1 MKMKKTIAMT
11 LAAVMSLAAM
21 PVLSANAESAYA
33 LGDVD
38 MDGVITGHDTAMV
51 SRHIF
56 DDSYT
61 LTDEEMALADVN
73 QDGAV
78 DKLDNEWIHA
88 NEVYMIG
95 EIYDGW
101 GCSIESAYI
110 TLVISSYQAAGGEFK
125 PSDSAPMFDHDYDV
139 NSGTINT
146 VSYNLMDVNADGEI
160 TIEDAAASLLSNS
173 RRSVATEKEYYFV
186 EGRYDLFP
194 DAFSISSRPLDR
206 DGMFGGEGIGYDIIC

>member
-1 MKMKKTIAMT
+1 MKTKKTIAMT
-11 LAAVMSLAAM
+11 LVAVMSLAAM

-73 QDGAV
+73 QDGVV
-78 DKLDNEWIHA
+78 DKLDNEQIHA

-95 EIYDGW
+95 EINGDK
-101 GCSIESAYI
+101 CDVRAAYNI
-110 TLVISSYQAAGGEFK
+110 LLASSYLSSGYEFEQGNGVAECTF
-125 PSDSAPMFDHDYDV
+125 SFGSSMANECAIDEVAR
-139 NSGTINT
+139 
-146 VSYNLMDVNADGEI
+146 NLMDANADGEI
-160 TIEDAAASLLSNS
+160 TIEDAAAILISCSCASADL
-173 RRSVATEKEYYFV
+173 EFGHYFA

-194 DAFSISSRPLDR
+194 EGYVVTTYDKPN
-206 DGMFGGEGIGYDIIC
+206 GGTGYGVTVK